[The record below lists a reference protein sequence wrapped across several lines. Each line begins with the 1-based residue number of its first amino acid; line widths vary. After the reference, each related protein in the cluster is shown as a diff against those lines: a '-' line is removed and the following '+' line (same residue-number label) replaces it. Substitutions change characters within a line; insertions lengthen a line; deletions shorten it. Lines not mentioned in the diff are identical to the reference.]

1 MNKPCGYICSAASD
15 SHKTVYELLSPE
27 LQELVSGAPRGSR
40 LHTVGRLDCDTSGL
54 LLLTNDGK
62 FSNKITAGAV
72 LRPENTVVECPQ
84 NTRSLSLSK
93 GETTGENEPSE
104 GGGGFDT
111 ASGLLNHRITKTY
124 RAKLAAPVSAENQ
137 KEYTSR
143 AATGLILPPEKKYGE
158 QKALPASLIF
168 EAPDVCKITVNE
180 GKFHEVRRIFRA
192 MGNEV
197 TALERL
203 AIGSLELPPNLKSG
217 QWREM
222 TKAEIDSLY
231 SHLLNY

>member
-1 MNKPCGYICSAASD
+1 MNKPCGYVCSAASD

-54 LLLTNDGK
+54 LLLTNNGK
-62 FSNKITAGAV
+62 FSNRITAGAV
-72 LRPENTVVECPQ
+72 VRPESTVVECPQ
-84 NTRSLSLSK
+84 NTRFLSLSK

-111 ASGLLNHRITKTY
+111 ASGLLNHRISKTY
-124 RAKLAAPVSAENQ
+124 RAVLKNPVPPDEQ
-137 KEYTSR
+137 EFYISR
-143 AATGLILPPEKKYGE
+143 AAAGLILPPEKKYGE

-192 MGNEV
+192 LGNEV
-197 TALERL
+197 TELKRI
-203 AIGSLELPPNLKSG
+203 AIGGLTLPQDLSIG

-222 TKAEIDSLY
+222 TEEEKHTVVE
-231 SHLLNY
+231 